1 MIAAGIGLGVSSL
14 SALKGEAYSPAAYQG
29 LQASG
34 TPFLIDFYATW
45 CSTCRAQERVID
57 ELRAENPAYA
67 AIPILRVDW
76 DQHGNGQLVRE
87 LGIPRR
93 STLVIMK
100 GGDELGRLVA
110 QTGKGK
116 ITELL
121 DLAI

>member
-1 MIAAGIGLGVSSL
+1 MKTYARRSVLGLMIAAGIGLGVSSL

-45 CSTCRAQERVID
+45 CSTCRA
-57 ELRAENPAYA
+57 
-67 AIPILRVDW
+67 
-76 DQHGNGQLVRE
+76 
-87 LGIPRR
+87 
-93 STLVIMK
+93 LVIMK